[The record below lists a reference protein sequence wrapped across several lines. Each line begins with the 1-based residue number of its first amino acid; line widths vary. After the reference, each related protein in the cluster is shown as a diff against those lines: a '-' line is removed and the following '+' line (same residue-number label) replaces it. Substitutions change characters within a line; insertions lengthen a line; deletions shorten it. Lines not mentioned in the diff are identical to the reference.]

1 MIISDILM
9 PDMDG
14 YEFCRRIKKDERTS
28 HIPLLLLT
36 ALHSKEHEIEGLTS
50 GADDYITKPF
60 DLTVLQKKIENIL
73 SVRDSLREKYT
84 REIILQPSNITIS
97 SPDEQFLKKAINV
110 VERHIS
116 DPDLDIE
123 KFASE
128 AGVSRMQLYRKFS
141 ALTKMTVKEFIR
153 NIRLKRATQLLL
165 EKKLTVS
172 EIAFAVGFKDL
183 SHFRKCFRQEFGMN
197 ASEYVLRNSPVNKN

>member
-1 MIISDILM
+1 M